1 MPVKSLV
8 TYNKTVL
15 RNGLRVITEKV
26 PSARSISIGVWVDV
40 GSRDEEPRESGISHF
55 IEHMV
60 FKGTK
65 TRSAKNIASWLE
77 SLGGGL
83 NAFTSREQTC
93 FYALVLDEHL
103 EQAVDILADITMN
116 ATMNPVNIEKEKL
129 VVIEEIHEVEE
140 NPSDYI
146 HDIFSEYFWRGQ
158 AIGRPILGTEKIIK
172 SLNRKD
178 IFNYLDEHYQ
188 AGRIVISAAGNISHR
203 KLVNLVREKF
213 GYPKGNG
220 ARGEAAVV
228 PKNKDIRFIKRQNQQ
243 NHVCIGFPGIPFDHP
258 ERYPML
264 GLYTYLGS
272 GMSSVLF
279 QKIREEKGMAY
290 TIYTFADFYRDTGL
304 FGVYFASDKRHL
316 SKAIET
322 ILKELKKIKRYKL
335 PESKLDKVKAQIKGN
350 LTLSLESTSGR
361 MIRLGRQEL
370 LSGEYCS
377 LSEALDRIDKI
388 KSSEINDI
396 ARQIFKSEGL
406 TITSLGPGSGKDI
419 QNIDLDMLG

>member
-26 PSARSISIGVWVDV
+26 PSARSIAIGVWVDV
-40 GSRDEEPRESGISHF
+40 GSRDEGPQENGISHF

-65 TRSAKNIASWLE
+65 TRSSRKIASWLE

-103 EQAVDILADITMN
+103 EQAVDILSDITMN

-146 HDIFSEYFWRGQ
+146 HDIFYESFWRGQ
-158 AIGRPILGTEKIIK
+158 PLGRPILGSEDIIM
-172 SLNRKD
+172 SLKRKD
-178 IFNYLDEHYQ
+178 VNSYMRENYRS
-188 AGRIVISAAGNISHR
+188 GRIVISAAGNVSHR
-203 KLVNLVREKF
+203 KLINLVRDKF
-213 GYPKGNG
+213 NYPEGNG
-220 ARGEAAVV
+220 SGGERAIMPTNQDFSFV
-228 PKNKDIRFIKRQNQQ
+228 KRRNQQ
-243 NHVCIGFPGIPFDHP
+243 NHVCIGFPGFKYDHP
-258 ERYPML
+258 DRFPML

-290 TIYTFADFYRDTGL
+290 TIYTFADFFDDAGL
-304 FGVYFASDKRHL
+304 FGIYFASDKRHL
-316 SKAIET
+316 AKAIELT
-322 ILKELKKIKRYKL
+322 LKELHRVKKNKL
-335 PESKLDKVKAQIKGN
+335 SEDRLDKVKAQIKGN
-350 LTLSLESTSGR
+350 LTLGLESTSGR
-361 MIRLGRQEL
+361 MTRLGRQEL

-377 LSEALDRIDKI
+377 LSEALNLIDNLNP
-388 KSSEINDI
+388 SDI
-396 ARQIFKSEGL
+396 TEVARKIFKPEGL
-406 TITSLGPGSGKDI
+406 TITSLGPGSKRDI
-419 QNIDLDMLG
+419 QNIDLNKL

>member
-26 PSARSISIGVWVDV
+26 PSARSIAIGVWVDV
-40 GSRDEEPRESGISHF
+40 GSRDEGPQECGISHF

-65 TRSAKNIASWLE
+65 TRSARKIASWLE

-93 FYALVLDEHL
+93 FYALILDEHL

-146 HDIFSEYFWRGQ
+146 HDIFYESFWRGQ
-158 AIGRPILGTEKIIK
+158 SIGRPILGSEEIIK
-172 SLNRKD
+172 SLRRRD
-178 IFNYLDEHYQ
+178 INAYLRDHYQ
-188 AGRIVISAAGNISHR
+188 TGRVVISAAGNVSHR
-203 KLVNLVREKF
+203 KLVSLVRDKF
-213 GYPKGNG
+213 GYPEGNG
-220 ARGEAAVV
+220 SRGERAIT
-228 PKNKDIRFIKRQNQQ
+228 PTNKDLHFERRRNQQ
-243 NHVCIGFPGIPFDHP
+243 NHVCIGFPGLKYDHP
-258 ERYPML
+258 LRFPML

-290 TIYTFADFYRDTGL
+290 TIYSFADFFIDAGL
-304 FGVYFASDKRHL
+304 FGIYFASDKRHL
-316 SKAIET
+316 PKAIEL
-322 ILKELKKIKRYKL
+322 ILKELIKVKKNKL
-335 PESKLDKVKAQIKGN
+335 PEDKLDKIKAQIKGH
-350 LTLSLESTSGR
+350 LTLGLESTSGR
-361 MIRLGRQEL
+361 MTRLGRQEL
-370 LSGEYCS
+370 LSEKYCS
-377 LSEALDRIDKI
+377 LAEALNEIDRLKPSDIT
-388 KSSEINDI
+388 EIAQKTFI
-396 ARQIFKSEGL
+396 PEGL
-406 TITSLGPGSGKDI
+406 TIASLGPGTQKDI
-419 QNIDLDMLG
+419 KYVDLDML